1 MTEHHW
7 SEPMPWQDEQQK
19 QDRAVRKML
28 RDAEI
33 PVPADD
39 DTDPTGAPVAWAV
52 GVILI
57 GFGFL
62 LGLTAA
68 TFFGVPS

>member
-19 QDRAVRKML
+19 QDRAVRRML
-28 RDAEI
+28 REAEI

-39 DTDPTGAPVAWAV
+39 DERGGMAVLTMALCAAV
-52 GVILI
+52 GFV
-57 GFGFL
+57 

-68 TFFGVPS
+68 TFFGG

>member
-7 SEPMPWQDEQQK
+7 SEPMPWQQEQH
-19 QDRAVRKML
+19 DRQVRKML
-28 RDAEI
+28 REAEI
-33 PVPADD
+33 PVPPED
-39 DTDPTGAPVAWAV
+39 DTDMTGAPVAWAV

-68 TFFGVPS
+68 TFFGG

>member
-19 QDRAVRKML
+19 HDRQVRRML
-28 RDAEI
+28 REAEI

-39 DTDPTGAPVAWAV
+39 DTDPTGSPMVWVAGAIVFALGAV
-52 GVILI
+52 VGAA
-57 GFGFL
+57 G
-62 LGLTAA
+62 A
-68 TFFGVPS
+68 TFFGG